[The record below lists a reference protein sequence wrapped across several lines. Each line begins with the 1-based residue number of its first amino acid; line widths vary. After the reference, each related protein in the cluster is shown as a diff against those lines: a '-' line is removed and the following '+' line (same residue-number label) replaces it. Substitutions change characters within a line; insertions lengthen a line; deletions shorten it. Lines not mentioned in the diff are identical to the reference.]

1 MSKFKPTKY
10 YRSIFDVDFNLLK
23 QEGIKLIACDLDNT
37 LVPHDVILP
46 DQRLIDFFKEIKA
59 LGFEIV
65 ILSNNKEKRVQLF
78 SDELNIPYY
87 YSARKPL
94 KRAFK
99 RLLKD
104 YHLSNQE
111 MCLIGDQI
119 LTDVY
124 GANGMHIMNILVE
137 PLAKRDIFYTKINR
151 FFEKRVIKSLA
162 KKGLFK
168 IGEYYE

>member
-10 YRSIFDVDFNLLK
+10 YKSIFDVNFNLLK
-23 QEGIKLIACDLDNT
+23 NEGIKLIACDLDNT
-37 LVPHDVILP
+37 LVPHDVALP
-46 DQRLIDFFKEIKA
+46 DKRVIELFRYIKS
-59 LGFEIV
+59 LGFEVV

-94 KRAFK
+94 KKAFK
-99 RLLKD
+99 RLLHD
-104 YHLSNQE
+104 YHLQASQI
-111 MCLIGDQI
+111 CLIGDQI

-137 PLAKRDIFYTKINR
+137 PLAHKDIFYTKINR
-151 FFEKRVIKSLA
+151 FFEKKVIKSLS
-162 KKGLFK
+162 KRGLFK
-168 IGEYYE
+168 VGNYYE